1 MPASSPPPVSAG
13 FIDSLRTFGGS
24 LVATV
29 HDRVELLAV
38 ELHEEKYRLI
48 QTLIWA
54 GLGVFSAVMTTSCL
68 TAMLIYIFWETARLT
83 VLTVFALF
91 YGGVSLVVFLQL
103 RRLWA
108 RQPRPLEATLQE
120 LAADQE
126 CLRPKN

>member
-13 FIDSLRTFGGS
+13 FLDSLRTFGGS

-29 HDRVELLAV
+29 RDRVELFSV
-38 ELHEEKYRLI
+38 ELQEEKHRVI
-48 QTLIWA
+48 QMLIWA
-54 GLGVFSAVMTTSCL
+54 GFGVFSAVMTTTCL
-68 TAMLIYIFWETARLT
+68 TAMLIYLFWETARLT
-83 VLTVFALF
+83 VLITFALL
-91 YGGVSLVVFLQL
+91 YGGLSLAIFFKL
-103 RRLWA
+103 RRIWA

>member
-29 HDRVELLAV
+29 RDRVELFSV
-38 ELHEEKYRLI
+38 ELQEEKFRLI
-48 QTLIWA
+48 QMLLWA
-54 GLGVFSAVMTTSCL
+54 GLGVFSAVMTATCL
-68 TAMLIYIFWETARLT
+68 TAVLIYLFWETARLT
-83 VLTVFALF
+83 VLTAFALF
-91 YGGVSLVVFLQL
+91 YGGVSLAIFFRI

-108 RQPRPLEATLQE
+108 RQPRPLDATLQE

>member
-1 MPASSPPPVSAG
+1 MPASSSPPGSAG

-29 HDRVELLAV
+29 RDRVELFSV
-38 ELHEEKYRLI
+38 ELQEEKYRLI
-48 QTLIWA
+48 LMLIWA
-54 GLGVFSAVMTTSCL
+54 GLGVFSAVMTAACL
-68 TAMLIYIFWETARLT
+68 TAMLIYLFWESARLT
-83 VLTVFALF
+83 VLIAFALL
-91 YGGVSLVVFLQL
+91 YGGVTLAIFLRI

-108 RQPRPLEATLQE
+108 LQPRPLEATLQE

>member
-13 FIDSLRTFGGS
+13 FIDSLRTFGAS

-29 HDRVELLAV
+29 RDRVELFSV

-54 GLGVFSAVMTTSCL
+54 GLGVFSAVMTATCL
-68 TAMLIYIFWETARLT
+68 TAMLIYLFWESARLI
-83 VLTVFALF
+83 VLIVFAVL
-91 YGGVSLVVFLQL
+91 YGGISLAIFLKL

-108 RQPRPLEATLQE
+108 KQPRPLEATLQE